1 MILCSDRSIFLAVLM
16 MCLPALLPSAAL
28 SQDFGPW
35 RALTAEEERARSG
48 DTLSESA
55 DPSLIEGDFNG
66 DGKSDKVL
74 IAIRKADGA
83 RQLIAVTRN
92 PNNPVELGAAEPDD
106 GLRLAEPGPWDTIC
120 GNAFREFHADLCAS
134 GYPRQIRLKNPGVL
148 LVGSGQTSLFYWEA
162 KKKRFDTV
170 VLVD

>member
-1 MILCSDRSIFLAVLM
+1 MSSGRSFFPAVLM
-16 MCLPALLPSAAL
+16 LGLPALLPAAAL

-48 DTLSESA
+48 DTLSATA

-66 DGKSDKVL
+66 DGTGDKVL

-83 RQLIAVTRN
+83 RHLIAVTQN
-92 PNNPVELGAAEPDD
+92 PNHPVERGTAEPDD

-134 GYPRQIRLKNPGVL
+134 GYPKQIRLKNPGVL

-162 KKKRFDTV
+162 KKKRLDTV